1 MLNKNL
7 IKTLSTIN
15 TITNSIVLQYPITY
29 GVSEDHAISF
39 KINVSEIDNDDF
51 NDINL
56 NDSLKDFISLFSL
69 FDDFKCKENNG
80 IFTITG
86 EKNKADFILSDPV
99 LMGTF
104 KVPNGFFDKI
114 DTAPTVANFDLDAET
129 LRTLRAS
136 FGVFRD
142 SDCVSFNS
150 LDNSV
155 SLKVE
160 TNSRFAATQSNSYSL
175 SVDSK
180 PSKEFKI
187 KISNSN
193 ISLLPLCDY
202 KVEIKYSSKNDYY
215 IVLLKTDDIPGFEL
229 ALAPLV

>member
-15 TITNSIVLQYPITY
+15 PITNSIVLQYPVTY

-39 KINVSEIDNDDF
+39 KINVSEIDNDSF

-69 FDDFKCKENNG
+69 FNDFKCKEENG

-114 DTAPTVANFDLDAET
+114 DTAPTVANFDLGAET

-175 SVDSK
+175 AVDSN

-215 IVLLKTDDIPGFEL
+215 IVLLKTDDIPGFEV

>member
-1 MLNKNL
+1 MFNKNL

-15 TITNSIVLQYPITY
+15 PITNSIVLQYPVTY

-69 FDDFKCKENNG
+69 FNDFKCKEENG

-99 LMGTF
+99 LMGAF
-104 KVPNGFFDKI
+104 KVPDGFFSKLDN
-114 DTAPTVANFDLDAET
+114 APTVANFDLDAET
-129 LRTLRAS
+129 LRTLRPS

-155 SLKVE
+155 FLKVE

-175 SVDSK
+175 TVDSN

-215 IVLLKTDDIPGFEL
+215 VVLLKTDDIPGFEV

>member
-15 TITNSIVLQYPITY
+15 PITNSIVLQYPITY

-129 LRTLRAS
+129 LKTLRTS
-136 FGVFRD
+136 FSVFRD

-150 LDNSV
+150 SDNSV

-175 SVDSK
+175 TVDSN

-215 IVLLKTDDIPGFEL
+215 VVLLKTADIPGFEV

>member
-1 MLNKNL
+1 MFNKNL

-15 TITNSIVLQYPITY
+15 PITNSIVLQYPVTY

-142 SDCVSFNS
+142 SDCVFFNS

>member
-15 TITNSIVLQYPITY
+15 PITNSIVLQYPITY

-193 ISLLPLCDY
+193 ISLLTLCNY
-202 KVEIKYSSKNDYY
+202 KVKNKVLSKNDLY
-215 IVLLKTDDIPGFEL
+215 IGPVKTDDIPGFEL